1 MQSIKLSEL
10 KQFTSK
16 PKWYAAQGM
25 AMIIFGGIIAS
36 LSILAPNVTMLG
48 KNFSWL
54 PIIGIIVLLV
64 GCSRCID
71 AYASDSAQGFLYNM
85 QGGILDVVVGFL
97 VIFSLDK
104 EPDNLIL
111 LLVGYL
117 VSQGIY
123 RNVLLSVAQIRNP
136 MSNRITGLI
145 SIILG
150 MFIWIW
156 VDGST
161 SGAWFLSLSLSV
173 DICFRGWALIVLA
186 SSLKTTAVKD

>member
-25 AMIIFGGIIAS
+25 AMIAFGGIIAS

-54 PIIGIIVLLV
+54 PIIGIVVLLV

-97 VIFSLDK
+97 
-104 EPDNLIL
+104 
-111 LLVGYL
+111 
-117 VSQGIY
+117 
-123 RNVLLSVAQIRNP
+123 A
-136 MSNRITGLI
+136 M
-145 SIILG
+145 
-150 MFIWIW
+150 
-156 VDGST
+156 
-161 SGAWFLSLSLSV
+161 
-173 DICFRGWALIVLA
+173 
-186 SSLKTTAVKD
+186 